1 MNKKLSELSIS
12 EAKKLLDKR
21 EVSSVDIVSSCLDE
35 IKNRN
40 GSLNAYL
47 EVFDDALEFAKAA
60 DTARDLGNK
69 GKLLGIPFA
78 IKDNILIK
86 GKKVSAAS
94 KILEGYMAT
103 YDSTATKK
111 LKEEGAIFL
120 GRTNMDEF
128 AMGGSTENSAYGVT
142 RNPHDET
149 RVPGG
154 SSGGSAVAVASNMAM
169 AGLGTD
175 TGGSVRQPASF
186 CGIVGLKPTYGAIS
200 RYGII
205 AMGSSLDQI
214 GPMTKSV
221 SDSELLFRIVSGKDD
236 FDSTSRDIKEN
247 SQNKKN
253 IIGVPWHF
261 LEGGVDSVVLENFK
275 LSLKRLE
282 SLGYVI
288 KEVELPTIKYSLP
301 VYYIIMGAESS
312 TNLSRFDGVRYGKRK
327 EGSNLMEDYTNTRS
341 LFGAEVRRRILLG
354 TYVLSAGYYDA
365 YYEKAILV
373 REEIKNDFA
382 KVFSEVDAIVTPTS
396 PTPAFKIGEKINDPV
411 TMYLADIFTTPANI
425 TGLPALSIPSGF
437 SEIEGKKLPLGIQF
451 TGPEFSEF
459 ALFELGKKFL
469 GEDNM

>member
-1 MNKKLSELSIS
+1 MSKKLNELYVI
-12 EAKKLLDKR
+12 EAKKLLEKK
-21 EVSSVDIVSSCLDE
+21 EISSVDIVNACINE

-40 GSLNAYL
+40 ESLNAYL
-47 EVFDDALEFAKAA
+47 EVFDDCLDSAKAA
-60 DTARDLGNK
+60 DTSRDMGND
-69 GKLLGIPFA
+69 GALLGIPLA

-94 KILEGYMAT
+94 RILEGYRAT
-103 YDSTATKK
+103 YDATAIKR
-111 LKEEGAIFL
+111 LKDGGAIFL

-128 AMGGSTENSAYGVT
+128 AMGGSTENSGFGVT
-142 RNPHDET
+142 KNPFDES

-154 SSGGSAVAVASNMAM
+154 SSGGSASALASNMTLA
-169 AGLGTD
+169 ALGTD

-214 GPMTKSV
+214 GPMTKTV
-221 SDSELLFRIVSGKDD
+221 GDAELIYKIISGRDEL
-236 FDSTSRDIKEN
+236 DSTTIEIKESKTKN
-247 SQNKKN
+247 NK
-253 IIGVPWHF
+253 IGVPWHF
-261 LEGGVDSVVLENFK
+261 LNEGIDKDVLENFK
-275 LSLKRLE
+275 LSLKKLE
-282 SLGYVI
+282 SLGYEV
-288 KEVELPTIKYSLP
+288 KEVELPMIKYSLP

-312 TNLSRFDGVRYGKRK
+312 TNLSRYDGVRYGKRM
-327 EGSNLMEDYTNTRS
+327 EGNDLMEDYTNTRA
-341 LFGAEVRRRILLG
+341 LFGDEVKRRILLG

-373 REEIKNDFA
+373 REEIKKDFA
-382 KVFSEVDAIVTPTS
+382 KVFEEVDFIATPTA

-425 TGLPALSIPSGF
+425 TGLPALSLPSGF
-437 SEIEGKKLPLGIQF
+437 SKVDDKKLPLGIQF
-451 TGPEFSEF
+451 TGPTLSEF

-469 GEDNM
+469 GEENV